1 MTHYI
6 ALTCSAL
13 ARSVYAEAAQAR
25 PSVSV
30 HLYDQGLHNV
40 PKNLRARLQSEIDSI
55 QPNACDAIL
64 LAYGTCGLATVGL
77 KARHTPLIM
86 ARAHDC
92 ITLYLGS
99 RHFYQAEFDA
109 HPGTYWYSQDY
120 LERNPNSSVA
130 LGAASIEVSE
140 ALYQEYV
147 EKYGQENADYLMEVM
162 GEWGKHYDR
171 AVYIDTGLDQGA
183 AYEQIAREQAER
195 RSWRFERREGDRR
208 LLHMLLNGE
217 WSESEFLVVPP
228 NHAIAQA
235 VDGSLV
241 QAVPLEDNI
250 SWP

>member
-13 ARSVYAEAAQAR
+13 ARSVYAEAALAR
-25 PSVSV
+25 PIVSIR
-30 HLYDQGLHNV
+30 LYDQGLHNV
-40 PKNLRARLQSEIDSI
+40 PRNLRARLQTEIDSI
-55 QPNACDAIL
+55 EVGSCDAIL

-77 KARHTPLIM
+77 KAHHIPLVLP
-86 ARAHDC
+86 RAHDC

-99 RHFYQAEFDA
+99 QERYQAEFDA

-130 LGAASIEVSE
+130 LGAASIEISE

-147 EKYGQENADYLMEVM
+147 AKYGQENADYLMEAM

-171 AVYIDTGLDQGA
+171 AVYIDTGLDRGA
-183 AYEQIAREQAER
+183 AYEQVAREQAER
-195 RSWRFERREGDRR
+195 RSWQFERKEGDRR
-208 LLHMLLNGE
+208 LLRMLVNGD
-217 WSESEFLVVPP
+217 WSDSEFLVVPP

-241 QAVPLEDNI
+241 QAVTLEEKR
-250 SWP
+250 S

>member
-13 ARSVYAEAAQAR
+13 ARSVYAEAARSR
-25 PSVSV
+25 PIISVR
-30 HLYDQGLHNV
+30 LYDQGLHNV
-40 PKNLRARLQSEIDSI
+40 PKNLRARLQADIDSI
-55 QPNACDAIL
+55 QPDSCEAIL
-64 LAYGTCGLATVGL
+64 LAYGTCGLATIGL
-77 KARHTPLIM
+77 KSHHTPLVLP
-86 ARAHDC
+86 RAHDC

-99 RHFYQAEFDA
+99 RQRYQEEFDA

-120 LERNPNSSVA
+120 LERNPDSSVA

-140 ALYQEYV
+140 ALYHQYV
-147 EKYGQENADYLMEVM
+147 VKYGQENADYLMEIM

-195 RSWRFERREGDRR
+195 RNWHFERLAGDQR

-217 WSESEFLVVPP
+217 WSQDEFLIVPP
-228 NHAIAQA
+228 DHFIAQA
-235 VDGSLV
+235 VDGNLV
-241 QAVPLEDNI
+241 QALPIET
-250 SWP
+250 

>member
-1 MTHYI
+1 MTHYV

-13 ARSVYAEAAQAR
+13 ARSVYAEAAQAK
-25 PSVSV
+25 PVVSV
-30 HLYDQGLHNV
+30 RLYDQGLHNV
-40 PKNLRARLQSEIDSI
+40 PKNLRSRLQAEIDAVEQGS
-55 QPNACDAIL
+55 CEAIL

-77 KARHTPLIM
+77 KARHMPLVLP
-86 ARAHDC
+86 RAHDC

-99 RHFYQAEFDA
+99 RERYQAEFDA

-147 EKYGQENADYLMEVM
+147 AKYGQENADYLMEAM

-171 AVYIDTGLDQGA
+171 AVYIDTGSTQGT

-195 RSWRFERREGDRR
+195 RGWQFEQRQGDRR
-208 LLHMLLNGE
+208 LLTMLLNGE
-217 WSESEFLVVPP
+217 WSEDEFLVVPP
-228 NHAIAQA
+228 NHKIMQA

-241 QAVPLEDNI
+241 QALPIDN
-250 SWP
+250 